1 MAGPLTRMLVLGV
14 IVLFEP
20 LNGYQIRRELLSW
33 GVQDWAALKPGSIYS
48 MLRTLERQGKVR
60 RWDLPESD
68 TRSVAVYLTTDPGR
82 SDFAALVRG
91 GLDGSLGTDH
101 TTFTTAMS
109 FLPLST
115 RAEALTAL
123 GRRQERLATQ
133 VAELVAHVQDN
144 GSLLP
149 PHVGHL
155 LGLDHRL
162 RESEQAWL
170 ADFIDLVRGGA
181 LSFADEGAT
190 PWVVPPED
198 AGWEMLEQSKRY
210 RSQIE
215 GLPSPRAS
223 P

>member
-48 MLRTLERQGKVR
+48 MLRTLERQGKVC

-68 TRSVAVYLTTDPGR
+68 TRSVAVYLTTEAGR
-82 SDFAALVRG
+82 TDFAALVRG
-91 GLDGSLGTDH
+91 GLDGSLSTDH

-123 GRRQERLATQ
+123 TRRRERLEAQ
-133 VAELVAHVQDN
+133 MAELVTQLNEN
-144 GSLLP
+144 GALLP

-162 RESEQAWL
+162 RESEVGWL

-181 LSFADEGAT
+181 LPFADEDAA

-198 AGWEMLEQSKRY
+198 AGWEMVEQSKRY
-210 RSQIE
+210 RAQIE
-215 GLPSPRAS
+215 ALSSPRGAT
-223 P
+223 

>member
-33 GVQDWAALKPGSIYS
+33 GVQDWAELKPGSIYS
-48 MLRTLERQGKVR
+48 MLRTLERQHKVC

-68 TRSVAVYLTTDPGR
+68 SRSVAVYLTTETGR

-123 GRRQERLATQ
+123 THRRERLETQ
-133 VAELVAHVQDN
+133 VMALVTQVN
-144 GSLLP
+144 ESGSLLP

-162 RESEQAWL
+162 RASEVSWL
-170 ADFIDLVRGGA
+170 TDFIDLVRGGA
-181 LSFADEGAT
+181 LSFADETAA
-190 PWVVPPED
+190 PWAPAPED
-198 AGWEMLEQSKRY
+198 AEWEMVEQRRRY
-210 RSQIE
+210 RAQIAE
-215 GLPSPRAS
+215 LSARTSP
-223 P
+223 